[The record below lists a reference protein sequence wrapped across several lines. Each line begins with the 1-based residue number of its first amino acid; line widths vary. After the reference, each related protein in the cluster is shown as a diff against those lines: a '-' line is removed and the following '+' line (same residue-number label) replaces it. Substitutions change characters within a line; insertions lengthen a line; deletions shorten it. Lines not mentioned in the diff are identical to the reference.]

1 MAPSSQLLA
10 SYCALLL
17 SGASIVSA
25 VALPSTAAPTTTTTT
40 TLTAAA
46 TSSPSPSPSASA
58 LSCPAADGATVTNAT
73 AGISFT
79 IECGVDRYDND
90 IGLVYTST
98 LDQCIAACAG
108 NAECVD
114 VSWIPGK
121 SGSCY
126 LKNGVGQAYANKGI
140 WAARAAST
148 TRSFALNCPS
158 SAGTTYADPT
168 VPGRSYAIECDTDH
182 YGADFTTN
190 PTYVS
195 SLTGCIAECD
205 KKTGCQGV
213 VLSGSACY
221 LKTGITA
228 ASVRTGLAAARCVG
242 GCPAVLSSTST
253 AATTS
258 SAKPTSSAAAT
269 STSTSTTT
277 AKPTTSSAST
287 STAMST
293 TSLAKKPTQ
302 T

>member
-17 SGASIVSA
+17 TGASIVSA
-25 VALPSTAAPTTTTTT
+25 VALPSTAATTTTTT
-40 TLTAAA
+40 TLTAAP
-46 TSSPSPSPSASA
+46 TTSPSASPSASA
-58 LSCPAADGATVTNAT
+58 LSCPAADGTTVTNAT

-140 WAARAAST
+140 WAARATST
-148 TRSFALNCPS
+148 PRPFALNCPS
-158 SAGTTYADPT
+158 SAGTTYADPA

-195 SLTGCIAECD
+195 NLAGCIAECD

-228 ASVRTGLAAARCVG
+228 ASVRTALAAARCVG
-242 GCPAVLSSTST
+242 GCPAAVVPGSTSSP

-258 SAKPTSSAAAT
+258 SAKPTTSTAST
-269 STSTSTTT
+269 STSTSTT
-277 AKPTTSSAST
+277 SSAKKST
-287 STAMST
+287 
-293 TSLAKKPTQ
+293 PT
-302 T
+302 